1 MTRPMAA
8 AAPTRAYRPTL
19 LGVINLSPE
28 SMVRDSIVQTPEEL
42 HERARCLRERGVGIL
57 DVGGRSITPDAPM
70 IDDATER
77 ARLAPAV
84 EALLGAGYEVSV
96 DTWSEDTA
104 REAIAWGAGTLNFTG
119 EKLSD
124 ALLGEVA
131 RAGIRLILTYMP
143 YGDAY
148 RMRARDV
155 ASYRLADVEA
165 FFAPR
170 IARARDRGVGE
181 VVIDPNLGIL
191 PPSVS
196 DAQKI
201 HLQLDVLR
209 QTERLRELACP
220 LLYYA
225 ARKPERLA
233 RIMMASAVLH
243 ARPEYIRTHEPAIL
257 QELLQ
262 VDREIR
268 P

>member
-1 MTRPMAA
+1 METSSRE
-8 AAPTRAYRPTL
+8 YRPTL

-28 SMVRDSIVQTPEEL
+28 SMVSDSVVHTLEEL
-42 HERARCLRERGVGIL
+42 HARARCLSDHGVSIL
-57 DVGGRSITPDAPM
+57 DLGGRSITPDAPM

-84 EALLGAGYEVSV
+84 AALLDAGHQVSV
-96 DTWSEDTA
+96 DTWSEQTA
-104 REAIAWGAGTLNFTG
+104 REAVAWGVGTINFTG
-119 EKLSD
+119 NTASD
-124 ALLGEVA
+124 ALLRDVA
-131 RAGIRLILTYMP
+131 RAGVRLILTYMP

-148 RMRARDV
+148 RMRGHGV
-155 ASYRLADVEA
+155 ASYRLRDIEE

-170 IARARDRGVGE
+170 IARARDHGVRE
-181 VVIDPNLGIL
+181 LVIDPNLGIV

-196 DAQKI
+196 DSRKI
-201 HLQLDVLR
+201 HVQLDVLR
-209 QTERLRELACP
+209 QTERLRQLSCA

-233 RIMMASAVLH
+233 RIMMASAVIH

-257 QELLQ
+257 QDLMQ

-268 P
+268 T